1 MSDICCHSVLLAS
14 SSPRRVSLLQQVGLM
29 FETMSPDVDESLV
42 AGEMPVNYVERL
54 SKSKAAAG
62 LIHRPTYVVIA
73 ADTVVALG
81 DEVIGKPRDRANGIE
96 MLMRLSGTTHRV
108 LTGVTVASAAESR
121 TKVVASDVSFR
132 AVSDDEAYAY
142 WHTKEPAD
150 KAGGY
155 GLQGIGSI
163 FVEKIHGSPS
173 AVIGLPMLETELML
187 KHFGIDTWSGRVDRT
202 T

>member
-1 MSDICCHSVLLAS
+1 MSDICCPSVLLAS
-14 SSPRRVSLLQQVGLM
+14 SSPRRVSLLQQIGLM
-29 FETMSPDVDESLV
+29 FETMSPDVDESLA
-42 AGEMPVNYVERL
+42 AGEMPMAYVERL

-62 LIHRPTYVVIA
+62 LTHRPSYVVIA
-73 ADTVVALG
+73 ADTVVTLG
-81 DEVIGKPRDRANGIE
+81 DEVIGKPMDRADGIE

-108 LTGVTVASAAESR
+108 LTGVTVASAADSR
-121 TKVVASDVSFR
+121 TQVVASDVSFR
-132 AVSDDEAYAY
+132 AVSEDEAYAY
-142 WHTKEPAD
+142 WLTQEPAD

>member
-1 MSDICCHSVLLAS
+1 MSDICCQSVLLAS
-14 SSPRRVSLLQQVGLM
+14 SSPRRASLLQQVGLM
-29 FETMSPDVDESLV
+29 FETMSPDVDESLA

-81 DEVIGKPRDRANGIE
+81 DEVIGKPRDRADGIE

-132 AVSDDEAYAY
+132 AVSDDEAHAY
-142 WHTKEPAD
+142 WRTKEPAD

>member
-1 MSDICCHSVLLAS
+1 MSDICCQSVLLAS

>member
-1 MSDICCHSVLLAS
+1 
-14 SSPRRVSLLQQVGLM
+14 LLQQVGLM

>member
-1 MSDICCHSVLLAS
+1 MSDICCPSVLLAS
-14 SSPRRVSLLQQVGLM
+14 SSPRRASLLQQIGLM
-29 FETMSPDVDESLV
+29 FETMSPDVDESLA
-42 AGEMPVNYVERL
+42 AGEMPMAYVERL

-62 LIHRPTYVVIA
+62 LTHRPSYVVIA
-73 ADTVVALG
+73 ADTVVTLG
-81 DEVIGKPRDRANGIE
+81 DEVIGKPMDRADGIE
-96 MLMRLSGTTHRV
+96 MLMRLSGATHRV
-108 LTGVTVASAAESR
+108 LTGVTVASAADSR
-121 TKVVASDVSFR
+121 TQVVASDVSFR
-132 AVSDDEAYAY
+132 AVSEDEAYAY
-142 WHTKEPAD
+142 WRTQEPTD

>member
-1 MSDICCHSVLLAS
+1 MCCHSVLLAS

>member
-1 MSDICCHSVLLAS
+1 MNDLCPRSILLAS
-14 SSPRRVSLLQQVGLM
+14 SSPRRVGLLQQIGLM
-29 FETMSPDVDESLV
+29 FETMSPDVDESLA
-42 AGEMPVNYVERL
+42 AGEMPMAYVERL

-62 LIHRPTYVVIA
+62 LTHRPSYVVIA
-73 ADTVVALG
+73 ADTVVTLG
-81 DEVIGKPRDRANGIE
+81 DEVIGKPMDRADGIE

-108 LTGVTVASAAESR
+108 LTGVTVASAADSR
-121 TKVVASDVSFR
+121 TQVVASDVSFR
-132 AVSDDEAYAY
+132 AVSEDEAYAY
-142 WHTKEPAD
+142 WQTQEPAD

-187 KHFGIDTWSGRVDRT
+187 KHFGIDTWSGRIDRT

>member
-1 MSDICCHSVLLAS
+1 MNDLCPRSILLAS
-14 SSPRRVSLLQQVGLM
+14 SSPRRVGLLQQIGLM
-29 FETMSPDVDESLV
+29 FETMSPDVDESLA
-42 AGEMPVNYVERL
+42 AGEMPMAYVERL

-62 LIHRPTYVVIA
+62 LTHRPSYVVIA
-73 ADTVVALG
+73 ADTVVTLA
-81 DEVIGKPRDRANGIE
+81 DEVIGKPMDRADGIE

-108 LTGVTVASAAESR
+108 LTGVTVASAADSR
-121 TKVVASDVSFR
+121 TQVVASDVSFR
-132 AVSDDEAYAY
+132 AVSEDEAYAY
-142 WHTKEPAD
+142 WRTQEPAD

>member
-1 MSDICCHSVLLAS
+1 MNDLCPRSILLAS
-14 SSPRRVSLLQQVGLM
+14 SSPRRVGLLQQIGLM
-29 FETMSPDVDESLV
+29 FETMSPDVDESLA
-42 AGEMPVNYVERL
+42 AGEMPMAYVERL

-62 LIHRPTYVVIA
+62 LTHRPSYVVIA
-73 ADTVVALG
+73 ADTVVTLG
-81 DEVIGKPRDRANGIE
+81 DEVIGKPMDRADGIE

-108 LTGVTVASAAESR
+108 LTGVTVSSAADSR
-121 TKVVASDVSFR
+121 TQVVASDVSFR
-132 AVSDDEAYAY
+132 AVSEDEAYAY
-142 WHTKEPAD
+142 WRTQEPTD

>member
-1 MSDICCHSVLLAS
+1 MNDLCPRSILLAS
-14 SSPRRVSLLQQVGLM
+14 SSPRRVSLLQQIGLM
-29 FETMSPDVDESLV
+29 FETMSPDVDESLA
-42 AGEMPVNYVERL
+42 AGEMPMAYVERL

-62 LIHRPTYVVIA
+62 LTHRPSYVVIA
-73 ADTVVALG
+73 ADTVVTLG
-81 DEVIGKPRDRANGIE
+81 DEVIGKPMDRADGIE

-108 LTGVTVASAAESR
+108 LTGVTVASAADSR
-121 TKVVASDVSFR
+121 TQVVASDVSFR
-132 AVSDDEAYAY
+132 AVSEDEAYAY
-142 WHTKEPAD
+142 WQTQEPAD

-187 KHFGIDTWSGRVDRT
+187 KHFGIDTWSGRIDRT